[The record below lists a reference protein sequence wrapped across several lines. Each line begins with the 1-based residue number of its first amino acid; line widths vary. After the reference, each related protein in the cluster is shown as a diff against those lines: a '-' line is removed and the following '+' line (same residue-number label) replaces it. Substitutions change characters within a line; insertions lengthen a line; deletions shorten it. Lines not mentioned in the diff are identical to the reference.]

1 MAIHSSVH
9 NLYNLFTEKESLAK
23 MILIILLFVFA
34 PESVRCQYSFTINV
48 QLIGNSGG
56 NCENMLNASNSV
68 IANHTQEL
76 ATGFTTKSEC
86 EMVRAGIIETIRDI
100 EGLYQGLHSH
110 FGTESNLRCSIKVI
124 ASPCTSRSGIGAAG
138 DVDIFAS
145 GQGGAMFFQNPAV
158 EVSNWAKE
166 NERLMSIIGGI
177 TDAASF
183 NPSITGDD
191 DFDKTLVLN
200 LDKPFVSTNMREGG
214 FSTIS
219 SSDLSMRNKVF
230 EAPDY
235 SLEANMNNVR
245 RYLSLS
251 SDLAIR
257 YIKNPN
263 PDLLTAWF
271 HDEFKRVSG
280 FDVDAIMR
288 KLPSERTDEEKQ
300 ALIDY
305 QMYRRG
311 LADKML
317 EDLKPYIAKQEET
330 RAYEMAVLSAN
341 SYGDLSPF
349 YLETTNYIKIG
360 ADFFTD
366 NSPMKGLFE
375 LISECNGTAETGFHA
390 EMYFNE
396 VTGEFTISFEGTNFS
411 EMADLK
417 TDAMIG
423 LNMIPQQHNLAM
435 RIADYI
441 NAMNL
446 PEDVRI
452 NITGHSL
459 GGSLA
464 SVVGLSTGLP
474 TYTFN
479 SAGVNNAMIE
489 KYGLDVNNNNIKAY
503 QANNDLLTSTQ
514 EGELKPFVV
523 GTVIA
528 TVSTVNPAAG
538 GALTAETIKGNTAS
552 PAVGDKTVVES
563 GGWHKI
569 EPMINYF
576 DGARG
581 HFTAWQNS
589 IHNAGYGHEPQ
600 TQETIMIYTG
610 E

>member
-1 MAIHSSVH
+1 MLLNERKVGS
-9 NLYNLFTEKESLAK
+9 LFPKRV
-23 MILIILLFVFA
+23 LLFKSILFFLVMTTV
-34 PESVRCQYSFTINV
+34 PSDIWGQYSFTVNA
-48 QLIGNSGG
+48 QYNGG
-56 NCENMLNASNSV
+56 NCENMRESFNNVL
-68 IANHTQEL
+68 ANHAQEM
-76 ATGFTTKSEC
+76 AAGFVTKSEC
-86 EMVRAGIIETIRDI
+86 EIVRAGIIETAKDI
-100 EGLYQGLHSH
+100 EALYQGVYGH
-110 FGTESNLRCSIKVI
+110 FGANMSCSIKVI
-124 ASPCTSRSGIGAAG
+124 ASPCVSRSGIGAAG
-138 DVDIFAS
+138 DVDLFAS
-145 GQGGAMFFQNPAV
+145 GRGGAMFFQNPAV
-158 EVSNWAKE
+158 EVSSWAKE
-166 NERLMSIIGGI
+166 NEKLMSIIGGI
-177 TDAASF
+177 IDSANF
-183 NPSITGDD
+183 NPNITGDR
-191 DFDKTLVLN
+191 DFDRALVLN
-200 LDKPFVSTNMREGG
+200 LDKPFMSVNMREGG
-214 FSTIS
+214 FSTTS

-235 SLEANMNNVR
+235 SLEVNMNKVR

-305 QMYRRG
+305 QMYRKG

-317 EDLKPYIAKQEET
+317 EDLKPYIAVQEET

-341 SYGDLSPF
+341 SYGDLAPF

-366 NSPMKGLFE
+366 NSPMKGLCE
-375 LISECNGTAETGFHA
+375 LISEYNGKEKTGFHA

-411 EMADLK
+411 ERADLG
-417 TDAMIG
+417 TDVMIG
-423 LNMIPQQHNLAM
+423 LNMIPEQHNLAM
-435 RIADYI
+435 SIADYI
-441 NAMNL
+441 NALNL

-464 SVVGLSTGLP
+464 SVVGLATGLP

-503 QANNDLLTSTQ
+503 QANNDVLTSIQ
-514 EGELKPFVV
+514 EGKLKPIVV

-528 TVSTVNPAAG
+528 AVSVVSPATG
-538 GALTAETIKGNTAS
+538 GALTAETVKGNIAS

-569 EPMINYF
+569 EPMINYC

-589 IHNAGYGHEPQ
+589 IHNAGYGHELQ

>member
-1 MAIHSSVH
+1 
-9 NLYNLFTEKESLAK
+9 

-183 NPSITGDD
+183 NPRITGDD
-191 DFDKTLVLN
+191 DFDRTLVLN
-200 LDKPFVSTNMREGG
+200 LDKPFESVNMREGG
-214 FSTIS
+214 FSTTS

-235 SLEANMNNVR
+235 SLEANMNKVR

-288 KLPSERTDEEKQ
+288 KLPSERTDEEKR

-311 LADKML
+311 LADKMITEIGAL
-317 EDLKPYIAKQEET
+317 RQSLAIKEET
-330 RAYEMAVLSAN
+330 RNYEMAVLAEDCYSDSEHN
-341 SYGDLSPF
+341 YI
-349 YLETTNYIKIG
+349 YETNYSRIL
-360 ADFFTD
+360 FTD
-366 NSPMKGLFE
+366 LPEGSSIRSWAE
-375 LISECNGTAETGFHA
+375 LIDRCNQYDNGFNA
-390 EMYFNE
+390 VLYKNE
-396 VTGEFTISFEGTNFS
+396 VTGGYALAFEGSNFHPIDNWDDFK
-411 EMADLK
+411 ADWAGCNIEQGLGGIPMQYMLAK
-417 TDAMIG
+417 IIADAM
-423 LNMIPQQHNLAM
+423 PK
-435 RIADYI
+435 
-441 NAMNL
+441 
-446 PEDVRI
+446 DVQVYF
-452 NITGHSL
+452 TGHSL
-459 GGSLA
+459 GGGLA
-464 SVVGLSTGLP
+464 SVAGAISGTS

-479 SAGVNNAMIE
+479 AEGVNNNIINE
-489 KYGLDVNNNNIKAY
+489 FGIRETVNAGVDNIKAF
-503 QANNDLLTSTQ
+503 QANIDLLTSAQ
-514 EGELKPFVV
+514 EGVLKPVAL
-523 GTVIA
+523 GVI
-528 TVSTVNPAAG
+528 SIVNTANIID
-538 GALTAETIKGNTAS
+538 GAVNAAETAKGNVLS
-552 PAVGDKTVVES
+552 PAIGDKETVES
-563 GGWHKI
+563 GGWHKM
-569 EPMINYF
+569 EPMVT
-576 DGARG
+576 
-581 HFTAWQNS
+581 HFGKSYNHMQSTYRTWQNS